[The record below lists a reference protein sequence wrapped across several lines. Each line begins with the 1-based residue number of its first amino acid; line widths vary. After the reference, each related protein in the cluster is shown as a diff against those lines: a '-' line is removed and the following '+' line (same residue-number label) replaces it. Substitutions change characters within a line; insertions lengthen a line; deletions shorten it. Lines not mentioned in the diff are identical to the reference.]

1 MALLAP
7 AYLVLAVLGRRKE
20 LSVRLLASAAA
31 LAILGT
37 AVYLYMPIRGFA
49 EA

>member
-49 EA
+49 GA